1 MQRLER
7 AVELG
12 LAVVVRIV
20 RAEHADEHL
29 LEEGRLA
36 VRGDDVLAQVARL
49 DVEARELGAV
59 TDDLEVAAV
68 DQFAILGAANDAY
81 EVVVGQLPQK
91 RDVDAQD
98 IGDVLDEM
106 ELLAGLLGGDLHGGI
121 GEQADL
127 ERERG
132 EVGGAVKLLL
142 DGRERHVP
150 RFLQMQN
157 DLKPI
162 DVRFG
167 VLTVALGRAVRRY
180 EPLVLEEANL
190 GV

>member
-20 RAEHADEHL
+20 RAEHADENL

-91 RDVDAQD
+91 RDVDA
-98 IGDVLDEM
+98 
-106 ELLAGLLGGDLHGGI
+106 
-121 GEQADL
+121 
-127 ERERG
+127 
-132 EVGGAVKLLL
+132 
-142 DGRERHVP
+142 
-150 RFLQMQN
+150 
-157 DLKPI
+157 
-162 DVRFG
+162 
-167 VLTVALGRAVRRY
+167 
-180 EPLVLEEANL
+180 
-190 GV
+190 